1 MTAVCLV
8 PFLKAGA
15 AYLLFKA
22 GAAVM
27 SPVCGKELGSMLGGI
42 GEGVGLLL
50 GMLGTC
56 CAILF
61 FEMVLAITIVKA

>member
-1 MTAVCLV
+1 
-8 PFLKAGA
+8 AGE
-15 AYLLFKA
+15 
-22 GAAVM
+22 AVM
-27 SPVCGKELGSMLGGI
+27 SPVCGKELVSMLGGI
-42 GEGVGLLL
+42 GEGFGLLL